1 MPVDEPAVHGM
12 CVCVTVIVQRFHG
25 REWACV
31 FISILS
37 RINAEWLPTLVCMPV
52 TSLGCMFAWWHR
64 HTYAESE
71 HHLFPVQTHLMI
83 A

>member
-1 MPVDEPAVHGM
+1 M

-52 TSLGCMFAWWHR
+52 TSLGCHMVAQ
-64 HTYAESE
+64 TY
-71 HHLFPVQTHLMI
+71 LCWV
-83 A
+83 